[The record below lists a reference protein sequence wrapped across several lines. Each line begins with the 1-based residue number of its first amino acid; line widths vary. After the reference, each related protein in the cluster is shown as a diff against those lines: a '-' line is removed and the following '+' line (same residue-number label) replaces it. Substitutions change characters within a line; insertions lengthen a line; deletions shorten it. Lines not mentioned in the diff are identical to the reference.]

1 MANLYSTETA
11 GVDTRPVVK
20 PSAGAYGAR
29 FRRYRASITLAAQA
43 TTDNILL
50 AVLPSGST
58 YCFGMLT
65 SSVSLAT
72 SVIAIGTNQVHA
84 SNGQLRAAGTFTTVD
99 TPTPFGLTSALT
111 AAALTA
117 DTRIYL
123 TIATAALP
131 GAGTLCVDL
140 FASNA

>member
-1 MANLYSTETA
+1 MADLYSTETA
-11 GVDTRPVVK
+11 GVDSRPQVK

-50 AVLPSGST
+50 AVIPNGSI
-58 YCFGMLT
+58 FALGVIT
-65 SSVSLAT
+65 SSVTLGAA
-72 SVIAIGTNQVHA
+72 VVAIGTNKVHA
-84 SNGQLRAAGTFTTVD
+84 SNGQLRAAGTFTAVD
-99 TPTPFGLTSALT
+99 TPTLFGT
-111 AAALTA
+111 AAVLSQAAISA

-131 GAGTLCVDL
+131 GAGTLVVDL
-140 FASNA
+140 YYSNA